1 MSPRGVVRRPA
12 CGLDGCYERV
22 IGNFAILDGVGNRV
36 QRLPVGLDL
45 ADRGSGLDT
54 TEARRGRMKPVGQ
67 VVLTKTDAWVFM
79 AIGRP
84 IFGWDS
90 LSYVVGFLDYL
101 NRAMP
106 SEAEFEASVR
116 RLGAAGLITVS
127 SKGFRQTRTS
137 RGVIKRSG
145 QVTGV
150 ITVMLDLMKEWDG
163 LAVPEVARGFQFHLR
178 PGEWERAQGEYEE
191 RMAKRIAKI
200 KKRGMNRR
208 PPPDKLRDP

>member
-1 MSPRGVVRRPA
+1 
-12 CGLDGCYERV
+12 
-22 IGNFAILDGVGNRV
+22 
-36 QRLPVGLDL
+36 
-45 ADRGSGLDT
+45 
-54 TEARRGRMKPVGQ
+54 MKRVGQ
-67 VVLTKTDAWVFM
+67 IVLSKTDAWVFM

-137 RGVIKRSG
+137 RGVLKRSG
-145 QVTGV
+145 HATGV
-150 ITVMLDLMKEWDG
+150 ITLMLDLMKQWDG
-163 LAVPEVARGFQFHLR
+163 LAVPEVAGGFQFHLR
-178 PGEWERAQGEYEE
+178 PGEWERAQGEYEV

-200 KKRGMNRR
+200 KKRGVNHRL
-208 PPPDKLRDP
+208 PPDKLRDP